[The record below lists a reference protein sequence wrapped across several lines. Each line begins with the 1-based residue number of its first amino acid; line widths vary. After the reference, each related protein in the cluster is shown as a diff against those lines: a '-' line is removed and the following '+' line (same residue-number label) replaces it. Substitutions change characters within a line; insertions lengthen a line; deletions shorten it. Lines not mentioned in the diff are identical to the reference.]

1 MNKVST
7 IMRQNRLM
15 KAISEAEDKPLL
27 LAKLEGYMQGYTAGL
42 EDGMKYADDPYWK
55 DKTNKN

>member
-1 MNKVST
+1 
-7 IMRQNRLM
+7 M